1 MSAAMTDFLALA
13 IAALL
18 ANPETPATDL
28 TIDIQGIRNAR
39 GVVHACLT
47 RNPAHFPDCRADP
60 GALRQTVPA
69 DSHIIHFSGFAA
81 GEYALTLF
89 HDENN
94 NQRLDTVLGIPREG
108 FGFSRNPA
116 MRFGAPK
123 FRQVVIPLMPGLTRQ
138 TVRMQYLL

>member
-1 MSAAMTDFLALA
+1 MTAFFIIPL
-13 IAALL
+13 AALL
-18 ANPETPATDL
+18 AIPETPTTEL
-28 TIDIQGIRNAR
+28 TINVQRLRNAK

-47 RNPAHFPDCRADP
+47 NSPKHFPDCRADP
-60 GALRQTVPA
+60 NALRQTVPA
-69 DSHIIHFSGFAA
+69 ANPTIRFHGFAA
-81 GEYALTLF
+81 GAYALTLI

-116 MRFGAPK
+116 IRFGAPR
-123 FRQVVIPLMPGLTRQ
+123 FEQVVIELKPGFTSQ